1 VSTGVHQGRAA
12 RAVAAGALAAAVL
25 AGCSGPSAPAGPPA
39 SSAPASSAAQG
50 GAAGTAIPS
59 ATSGG
64 GGCPADGGG
73 VPAGAGSAPTADLD
87 RDGEPDVLWLS
98 DAGGQRTL
106 GVTTASGATF
116 STTFESAAPQAA
128 RALGQRLGGSDPG
141 VVLLDTGR
149 SVQLY
154 TTAGCALAPTTD
166 ERGRPWSF
174 DLGFTGYG
182 TGVGCAD
189 LGQGLQ
195 LVGLL
200 AEDDGEGTSTVTRTP
215 IELTDDGRTARG
227 GAAAVVVERARNDD
241 PVVEQARSVS
251 CGDQAEGA
259 GEPQP

>member
-1 VSTGVHQGRAA
+1 MSTAVRQGRAV

-25 AGCSGPSAPAGPPA
+25 AGCSGPSTPAGPPA
-39 SSAPASSAAQG
+39 SSAPASSAAG
-50 GAAGTAIPS
+50 SATPS
-59 ATSGG
+59 ATPGG
-64 GGCPADGGG
+64 GGCPAGGGG

-87 RDGEPDVLWLS
+87 LDGEPDVLWLS

-116 STTFESAAPQAA
+116 STTFQSAAPQAA
-128 RALGQRLGGSDPG
+128 TALGQRLGGSGPG

-154 TTAGCALAPTTD
+154 TTAGCALVPTTD
-166 ERGRPWSF
+166 DRGRPWSF

-189 LGQGLQ
+189 LGHGLQ

-200 AEDDGEGTSTVTRTP
+200 AGDDGQGTSTVTRTP
-215 IELTDDGRTARG
+215 VELDDDGRTARG
-227 GAAAVVVERARNDD
+227 GAAEVVAERARSDD
-241 PVVEQARSVS
+241 PVVAQARSVS

-259 GEPQP
+259 AEPQP